1 MILPSGARPQMFD
14 RRSVGSNL
22 SVVCRRVRENAGLV
36 RAGMFLKEPVII
48 RLSAAHVS
56 VF

>member
-1 MILPSGARPQMFD
+1 MILAAGARSEMFD
-14 RRSVGSNL
+14 RWAVGSNL
-22 SVVCRRVRENAGLV
+22 YVICGRVRENVGLV
-36 RAGMFLKEPVII
+36 RAGMFIKEPVII